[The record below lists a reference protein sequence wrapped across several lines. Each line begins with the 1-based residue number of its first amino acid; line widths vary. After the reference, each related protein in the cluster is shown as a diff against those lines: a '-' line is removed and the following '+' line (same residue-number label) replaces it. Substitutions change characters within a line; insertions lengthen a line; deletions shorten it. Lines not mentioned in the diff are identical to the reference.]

1 MVDLEEIEAEEL
13 RREEKSDSI
22 SNYLEKKKRIKKEV
36 ARLKRLFKEIDD
48 NKKKLVFTTIDDVA
62 FMTITM
68 QDLRDD
74 IIRDGTTVEYKN
86 GENQYGTKQSPD
98 AQLYLQLSQKQT
110 QAMKILL
117 DCLPK
122 DKKLEIKAQEMIL
135 MNLWMGVMKYET
147 VFVRI

>member
-1 MVDLEEIEAEEL
+1 MADLEEIEAEEL
-13 RREEKSDSI
+13 RREEKADSI

-122 DKKLEIKAQEMIL
+122 DKKLEMKVQEDDFD
-135 MNLWMGVMKYET
+135 E
-147 VFVRI
+147 FVDGRDEI